1 MRLQKRRR
9 KRSMTSYG
17 SNSLRRHYP
26 DQVQGDPKLL
36 FASISAGDAPQRPC
50 FYVQPQVYT
59 ARAFCQGLP
68 VHFCAGRRAGARV
81 AAQNRRPGKRGPVA
95 VVPIQLVVSAG
106 GRFHHI
112 GKIQCVKPQKTG
124 KTDKPP
130 TKKLAVFYKKNAAS
144 GVFWL
149 LRAGV
154 LCAMILYIVLYFPVT
169 AVRSAC
175 STSAIP

>member
-59 ARAFCQGLP
+59 ARAFCQGLA
-68 VHFCAGRRAGARV
+68 VHFCAGPAPGYAPRRKTAARTS
-81 AAQNRRPGKRGPVA
+81 KHPVA

-106 GRFHHI
+106 GHCHHI
-112 GKIQCVKPQKTG
+112 GKIQCVKPPKTG
-124 KTDKPP
+124 KTDKAP
-130 TKKLAVFYKKNAAS
+130 TKKSAVFTRKNTVS
-144 GVFWL
+144 GSFWL
-149 LRAGV
+149 LRAGALYV
-154 LCAMILYIVLYFPVT
+154 MILYVVLYFPAT

>member
-50 FYVQPQVYT
+50 FYVQPPVYT
-59 ARAFCQGLP
+59 VRAFCQGLA
-68 VHFCAGRRAGARV
+68 VHFCAGPAPGYAPRRKTAVRAK
-81 AAQNRRPGKRGPVA
+81 QGPVA

-112 GKIQCVKPQKTG
+112 GKIQCVNPQKTG

-149 LRAGV
+149 LRAGA